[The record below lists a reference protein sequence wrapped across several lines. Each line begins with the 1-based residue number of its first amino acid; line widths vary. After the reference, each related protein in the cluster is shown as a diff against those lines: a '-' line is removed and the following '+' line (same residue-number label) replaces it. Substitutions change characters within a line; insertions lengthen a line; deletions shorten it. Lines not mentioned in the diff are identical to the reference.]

1 MKRTRIRQISRLEQY
16 IMITIG
22 VIVMASGFYFFLI
35 PADLVAGG
43 VTGLALVINKLVNQI
58 SISLFVLIMNLILL
72 ILGLFVLGK
81 RVFLKSIYGSLLF
94 PAVLF
99 LFEEFLPL
107 IDYNNDYIIVV
118 VFGGALLGLGFGLVL
133 KFGGTTGGTDIPVKI
148 MNKKLKLPVSVSVYV
163 IDGIV
168 VLLGIIV
175 FFEDYGLSI
184 GFYAIIAIFI
194 SGNVADRVVVGSNSK
209 KAVQIITD
217 KPEEIKEAIYK
228 TVIRGVTE
236 VAIKGGYTREN
247 KTMLVT
253 VITRQEYYVIRN
265 IIAMIDESAFVY
277 VTPATEIHGD
287 FFESESE

>member
-1 MKRTRIRQISRLEQY
+1 MGRTRIRQISRLEQY
-16 IMITIG
+16 VMITIG
-22 VIVMASGFYFFLI
+22 VVIMASGFYFFLI

-43 VTGLALVINKLVNQI
+43 VTGLALVINKIVNEV

-72 ILGLFVLGK
+72 ILGLFILGK
-81 RVFLKSIYGSLLF
+81 RVFIKSIYGSLLF

-99 LFEEFLPL
+99 LFEEFVPL

-118 VFGGALLGLGFGLVL
+118 VFGGALLGLGFGFVL
-133 KFGGTTGGTDIPVKI
+133 KYGGTTGGTDIPVKI
-148 MNKKLKLPVSVSVYV
+148 MNKKLKLPVSVSVYL

-175 FFEDYGLSI
+175 FYEDYGLNI
-184 GFYAIIAIFI
+184 GFYAIIAIYI
-194 SGNVADRVVVGSNSK
+194 AGNVADRVVVGSNSK

-236 VAIKGGYTREN
+236 VAIKGGYTRED

-265 IIAMIDESAFVY
+265 IIAMIDENAFVY